1 MKQKKSQ
8 KQLNKQEIAAFCDQM
23 AMIIKAGITPK
34 DGLELMLSDT
44 KDPATRTVLEEL
56 LTYSRKGEMFSTCVK
71 SSGYF
76 PQYVINMIALGEE
89 TGQLD
94 EVLVALCHYYE
105 HEEYI
110 SDNIRSAV
118 TYPIVMIIMMLF
130 IIIVLVT
137 RVLPLFNMVFGQLGT
152 QMSGFAATLLS
163 LGQDIQTYSFAFV
176 MVMVALFVL
185 FFVMLKTSEG
195 RKIWNSWLIIFPP
208 TRAFQRDIA
217 YGRFARGMS
226 LTLSSGMKIYTAL
239 DLVDELVENKDVRSQ
254 VEDLKQHIVDGS
266 NFSEALNKAGIFNH
280 LYSRMIFVGVKSG
293 NVDVV
298 LDKIATYYEDDTD
311 RRLNNFIS
319 IIEPTL
325 VISLSLVVG
334 LILLSVILPLMGIM
348 SGLG

>member
-1 MKQKKSQ
+1 MKKNKQKK
-8 KQLNKQEIAAFCDQM
+8 QLSKQEIAAFCDQM
-23 AMIIKAGITPK
+23 SMIIKAGITPK
-34 DGLELMLSDT
+34 DGLELMLSDSKDSAT
-44 KDPATRTVLEEL
+44 KTVLEDL
-56 LTYSRKGEMFSTCVK
+56 LVFSRQGEPFSTCVK
-71 SSGYF
+71 GCGYF
-76 PQYVINMIALGEE
+76 PEYVINMIALGEE

-94 EVLVALCHYYE
+94 DVLVALCHYYE

-118 TYPIVMIIMMLF
+118 TYPVVMIIMMLL
-130 IIIVLVT
+130 IIVILVT
-137 RVLPLFNMVFGQLGT
+137 RVLPLFNQVFAQLGT
-152 QMSGFAATLLS
+152 QMSGFAASLLS
-163 LGQDIQTYSFAFV
+163 IGQNIQTYSFAFV
-176 MVMVALFVL
+176 LVMSGVFVL
-185 FFVMLKTSEG
+185 LFIMLKTNEG
-195 RKIWNSWLIIFPP
+195 KRIWNSILMIFPP

-226 LTLSSGMKIYTAL
+226 LTLASGMKIYTAL
-239 DLVDELVENKDVRSQ
+239 DLVDELVEHKEVGQ
-254 VEDLKQHIVDGS
+254 QIEKLKQFIVDGN
-266 NFSEALNKAGIFNH
+266 NFSEALNAAGIFNH
-280 LYSRMIFVGVKSG
+280 LYSRMIFIGVKSG

-298 LDKIATYYEDDTD
+298 LNKIATYYEDDTD

>member
-1 MKQKKSQ
+1 MKQKKQ
-8 KQLNKQEIAAFCDQM
+8 KKQLSKQEIASFCDQM
-23 AMIIKAGITPK
+23 SMIIKAGITPK
-34 DGLELMLSDT
+34 DGLELMLSDSKDAAT
-44 KDPATRTVLEEL
+44 KAVLEEL
-56 LTYSRKGEMFSTCVK
+56 LIYSRQGDPFSSCVK

-76 PQYVINMIALGEE
+76 PNYVINMIALGEE

-94 EVLVALCHYYE
+94 DVLVALCHYYE

-118 TYPIVMIIMMLF
+118 TYPVVMIIMMLL
-130 IIIVLVT
+130 IIIILVT
-137 RVLPLFNMVFGQLGT
+137 KVLPLFNQVFGQLGT

-163 LGQDIQTYSFAFV
+163 IGQSIQTYSYAFV
-176 MVMVALFVL
+176 IFMSGIFALL
-185 FFVMLKTSEG
+185 YVMLKTSEG
-195 RKIWNSWLIIFPP
+195 RRIWNKWLMIFPP
-208 TRAFQRDIA
+208 TKAFQRDIA

-226 LTLSSGMKIYTAL
+226 LTLSSGMKIYTAI
-239 DLVDELVENKDVRSQ
+239 DLVDELVEHKEVRQQIES
-254 VEDLKQHIVDGS
+254 LKQYIVDGS
-266 NFSEALNKAGIFNH
+266 NSSEALNQAGIFNH
-280 LYSRMIFVGVKSG
+280 LYSRMIFIGVKSG

-298 LDKIATYYEDDTD
+298 LEKIATYYEEDTD

>member
-1 MKQKKSQ
+1 MKKTKQKLLS
-8 KQLNKQEIAAFCDQM
+8 KQEIASFCDQM

-44 KDPATRTVLEEL
+44 KDAATKEVLEEL
-56 LTYSRKGEMFSTCVK
+56 LKYSRLGENFSTCVK

-76 PQYVINMIALGEE
+76 PSYVINMIALGEE

-94 EVLVALCHYYE
+94 DVLVALCHYYE

-118 TYPIVMIIMMLF
+118 TYPVVMIVMMLL
-130 IIIVLVT
+130 IIIILVT
-137 RVLPLFNMVFGQLGT
+137 KVLPLFNQVFAQLGT
-152 QMSGFAATLLS
+152 QMSGFAASLLS

-176 MVMVALFVL
+176 IVVVALMVL
-185 FFVMLKTSEG
+185 FFVISKTDDG
-195 RKIWNSWLIIFPP
+195 KRLRNKFLTAFPP

-226 LTLSSGMKIYTAL
+226 LTLASGMKIYTAL
-239 DLVDELVENKDVRSQ
+239 DLTDELVEHKEVRQ
-254 VEDLKQHIVDGS
+254 QIEELKQHIVDGS

-293 NVDVV
+293 NVDIV
-298 LDKIATYYEDDTD
+298 LDKIATYYEEDTD

-325 VISLSLVVG
+325 VISLSLIVG

>member
-1 MKQKKSQ
+1 MNQNKQK
-8 KQLNKQEIAAFCDQM
+8 KQLNKQEIASFCDQM
-23 AMIIKAGITPK
+23 SMIIKAGITPK
-34 DGLELMLSDT
+34 DGLELMLSDS
-44 KDPATRTVLEEL
+44 KDAATRDVLDEL
-56 LTYSRKGEMFSTCVK
+56 LIYSRQGEPFSTCVK
-71 SSGYF
+71 ESGYF
-76 PQYVINMIALGEE
+76 PNYVINMIALGEE

-94 EVLVALCHYYE
+94 DVLVALCHYYE

-118 TYPIVMIIMMLF
+118 TYPIVMIIMMLL
-130 IIIVLVT
+130 IIIILIT
-137 RVLPLFNMVFGQLGT
+137 KVLPLFDRVFGQLGT

-163 LGQDIQTYSFAFV
+163 IGQNIQTYSFAFV
-176 MVMVALFVL
+176 IFMSGIFVL
-185 FFVMLKTSEG
+185 TFIMLKTTEG
-195 RKIWNSWLIIFPP
+195 RRIWNSWLMIFPP
-208 TRAFQRDIA
+208 TKAFQRDIA

-239 DLVDELVENKDVRSQ
+239 DLVDELVEHKDVREQ
-254 VEDLKQHIVDGS
+254 IENLKQYIIDGN